1 MSDNVQEKVKA
12 RDVGFHFF
20 LYFLGFFFLRVQAS
34 TLQSLEYNQVAVG
47 MQERKGYDC
56 KSATEEG
63 LTASRRTK
71 IKVKQRS
78 SVTRTFFVSTS
89 YLIFQRKGS

>member
-20 LYFLGFFFLRVQAS
+20 LYFLGFFFFLRVQAS

-47 MQERKGYDC
+47 MQGRKDM
-56 KSATEEG
+56 
-63 LTASRRTK
+63 TASLQQK
-71 IKVKQRS
+71 ED
-78 SVTRTFFVSTS
+78 
-89 YLIFQRKGS
+89 